1 MAQQTANDAS
11 IVKDTCYAMIQLED
25 PECAIDGSVVKRLP
39 GDSVFFCVYNR
50 IHNTA
55 RTYLSR
61 EDPKFKLVFSEQSS
75 LWGASHT
82 VHGGIWELRREQE
95 GGNDVLMFSDYVTNW
110 PVMVERWYSAN
121 GTGAAHQLLEHVRFS
136 PLDASALI
144 SAIPC
149 AQEDWEEF
157 GLSKCHRQVE
167 ASPNPSAA
175 ALLAPKEGSELALNQ
190 TDLGLMSTRGLLE
203 NIAHST
209 QALRRTTEQTLVG
222 QHQLHGRVDA
232 LQAQQQDFEQNSQ
245 RMSHDFQ
252 NIACDFQT
260 VANMHQETQRQVEAV
275 LQQSQEARQEMA
287 TVHEK
292 FAEVRMELERLRAS
306 SSSAEDSDWPTATT
320 TKVAIDGYEV
330 DVGNLATPLPLNWWN
345 YGRDEKVWLPPQTPI
360 FDVDRQGYTVDVQSS
375 WGMSM
380 PDHRAVSVRF
390 LSFRSVGSSR
400 KRRRHNW

>member
-1 MAQQTANDAS
+1 MAQHSASDDAT
-11 IVKDTCYAMIQLED
+11 VKDTCYAMIQLED

-50 IHNTA
+50 IHRTA

-61 EDPKFKLVFSEQSS
+61 EDPKFKLVFSENSS
-75 LWGASHT
+75 RWGASHT
-82 VHGGIWELRREQE
+82 MHGGIWELRREQE

-110 PVMVERWYSAN
+110 PVMVEKWYSTSCT
-121 GTGAAHQLLEHVRFS
+121 GTSHQLLEHVRFS
-136 PLDASALI
+136 PVDASAPT

-149 AQEDWEEF
+149 ALESWEAL
-157 GLSKCHRQVE
+157 GLSKCHHQAE

-175 ALLAPKEGSELALNQ
+175 AQLAPKDGSLALNQ
-190 TDLGLMSTRGLLE
+190 ADLGLMTTRGLLE
-203 NIAHST
+203 NIAQST

-222 QHQLHGRVDA
+222 QHLLHGRVDA
-232 LQAQQQDFEQNSQ
+232 LQAQQQQFEANNQ
-245 RMSHDFQ
+245 RMEHDFK

-260 VANMHQETQRQVEAV
+260 VANMHQDTQRQVEAV
-275 LQQSQEARQEMA
+275 LQQSQEAQQEMA

-292 FAEVRMELERLRAS
+292 FAAVQRELERLRAS

-320 TKVAIDGYEV
+320 TKIEIDGYEV
-330 DVGNLATPLPLNWWN
+330 DVGSLASPVALKWWN
-345 YGRDEKVWLPPQTPI
+345 YGRYEKVWLPPQTPV
-360 FDVDRQGYTVDVQSS
+360 FDVERHGYTVDVQSS
-375 WGMSM
+375 WGMSV

-390 LSFRSVGSSR
+390 LSFRSEGSSR